1 MNLSQRELTLL
12 IASCTDSILVLQ
24 EAYWYTVERDEL
36 IDEYQELRG
45 KLQSMLE
52 LQAPTKCED

>member
-24 EAYWYTVERDEL
+24 EAEYTIDREEL